1 MKKFLESR
9 FGEIIILFSSV
20 LFHLLFT
27 VIAYSLELS
36 GKYEGAS
43 IWGSASLYTNLPMVN
58 YLCVGFIILF
68 GIDVV
73 ITILGSVLFFLKK
86 KRVGFYILIPFNLVL
101 CLLVLFLHIRY
112 AMLGTGAIV
121 CFIFAII
128 FSLVGLS
135 YLIFRKVVI
144 GEVKEEKK
152 AKEPL
157 SQTDKL
163 YKRILLILECVSL
176 TILFTIFF
184 IPLYSSYDGKKT
196 MNYLL
201 INGMTSES
209 SLIIY
214 ILFIVFFISFLIC
227 FLYLIS
233 TFAYYLKSSRAF
245 IRKSKNCFY
254 SNLVLTFIFFLAGYF
269 MTFYTNIKDGEAST
283 IAYIPVLLM
292 VVLYVA
298 FSVIQGKIGIDFE
311 DEEKVEM
318 SEKFK
323 LEPLLFVA
331 LLTCITLTSLFF
343 NVIEIH
349 VTSRIYNS
357 NVALSGYKLLTTYNK
372 LSGGYQGLAF
382 VLFAFLLTSGS
393 LLVLSIVSYFAK
405 YKDYYRVLKVSAYAN
420 VIFMLL
426 IGLFGIYFKIAQK
439 INEENIISVLEYYN
453 IKLTDSYQYKVSSQS
468 IYVFCAS
475 LVVFIIMIIRGQL
488 NYKTNEEITNV
499 VSESSMDVKRG
510 STLQEPTVEFDFD
523 ACPAFTEIDSKL
535 EEYKMDLEN
544 RRTHLFE
551 NLTLPNLVR
560 FVVDY
565 ARECRLHLSYSLEDM
580 ATFVAGLGAS
590 RLAILQ
596 GMSGTGK
603 TSLPKIFAEAILGNC
618 EIVEVES
625 SWRDKNELLGYYNEF
640 SKCFTPKKFTQCLY
654 KARLNA
660 DIPTFIVL
668 DEMNLSRIE
677 YYFSD
682 FLSLM
687 EHEEQNR
694 QIKLLNVKLYRTLN
708 QKQISY
714 YGLTEDHTIPIP
726 TNVWFIG
733 TANRDESTFE
743 ISDKVYDRA
752 QTMNFNNRAPKVHSY
767 SEPLEQ
773 RFVTYDLIEN
783 LFKEAKESYAFEA
796 EDNPII
802 QKVEKLLLPYNI
814 SFGNRILKQMEDFVK
829 IYCACFG
836 DKNAVLKDAVEKILL
851 SKVVSKLEY
860 KIVENKEALAV
871 QFDKLGLAACSA
883 FVRKLNED

>member
-9 FGEIIILFSSV
+9 FGETIILFSSV
-20 LFHLLFT
+20 LFHLFFT
-27 VIAYSLELS
+27 LIAYSLELI
-36 GKYEGAS
+36 GKYRGAS
-43 IWGSASLYTNLPMVN
+43 IWGTATLYVN
-58 YLCVGFIILF
+58 RPIVSYFCVAFIILF
-68 GIDVV
+68 AINVLL
-73 ITILGSVLFFLKK
+73 TIIGSLLFFFKK
-86 KRVGFYILIPFNLVL
+86 KRTGFYILIPYNLIL
-101 CLLVLFLHIRY
+101 CLLILFLDMRY
-112 AMLGTGAIV
+112 VMLGTGAIV
-121 CFIFAII
+121 CFIFAIL
-128 FSLVGLS
+128 FSILGLS
-135 YLIFRKVVI
+135 YFIYRKVAI
-144 GEVKEEKK
+144 NEVKEEKK
-152 AKEPL
+152 EKEPL
-157 SQTDKL
+157 SQKNKI
-163 YKRILLILECVSL
+163 YKGILLFLECVSL
-176 TILFTIFF
+176 GIGFTIFF
-184 IPLYSSYDGKKT
+184 IPLYSVKDALKNT
-196 MNYLL
+196 NYLL
-201 INGMTSES
+201 IYGMTSQQA

-214 ILFIVFFISFLIC
+214 IFFIVFFMYFLISL
-227 FLYLIS
+227 LYLIS
-233 TFAYYLKSSRAF
+233 TIPYYFTSDKVFIKKAKS
-245 IRKSKNCFY
+245 CFY
-254 SNLVLTFIFFLAGYF
+254 SNLALTFIFFLVGYF
-269 MTFYTNIKDGEAST
+269 MVFYTNIKGGEAST

-292 VVLYVA
+292 VIFYIA
-298 FSVIQGKIGIDFE
+298 FSIIQGKIGIDFE
-311 DEEKVEM
+311 EEERIEKNK
-318 SEKFK
+318 KFK
-323 LEPLLFVA
+323 LEPLLFIVI
-331 LLTCITLTSLFF
+331 LTCITFSSLLF
-343 NVIEIH
+343 NIVEIH
-349 VTSRIYNS
+349 ISSTIYNEDI
-357 NVALSGYKLLTTYNK
+357 ALSGYKLLTTYQS

-382 VLFAFLLTSGS
+382 VLFAFLLTSAI
-393 LLVLSIVSYFAK
+393 LLVLSIVSYFSK
-405 YKDYYRVLKVSAYAN
+405 YKEYYNVVKGSAYAN
-420 VIFMLL
+420 LIFMLL

-439 INEENIISVLEYYN
+439 MNEENLKSILEYYK
-453 IKLTDSYQYKVSSQS
+453 ITVADTYEYEMTSQS
-468 IYVFCAS
+468 IYVFFAS
-475 LVVFIIMIIRGQL
+475 LIVFIFMMIRGQL
-488 NYKTNEEITNV
+488 NYRVEDEIKKVGTASSVAATQPITNE
-499 VSESSMDVKRG
+499 
-510 STLQEPTVEFDFD
+510 PTIEFDFD
-523 ACPAFTEIDSKL
+523 ACPAFTEIDSKI

-565 ARECRLHLSYSLEDM
+565 ARECRLHLSYSLEDI

-660 DIPTFIVL
+660 EIPTFIVL

-708 QKQISY
+708 QEQISY
-714 YGLTEDHTIPIP
+714 YGLTEDHTIQIP

-733 TANRDESTFE
+733 TANKDESTFE

-752 QTMNFNNRAPKVHSY
+752 QTMNFNKRAPKVHSF

-773 RFVTYDLIEN
+773 RFVSYDRMES
-783 LFKEAKESYAFEA
+783 LFKEAKENFTFEA
-796 EDNPII
+796 EDNQII
-802 QKVEKLLLPYNI
+802 QKVEKLLIPYNI

-836 DKNAVLKDAVEKILL
+836 DRDAVLKDAVEKILL

-871 QFDKLGLAACSA
+871 QFDKLGLTACSA